1 MEPAHSEEAQDVLL
15 VTVGAVWEKEAFFVP
30 GALVHLFL
38 VLPRQSE
45 QLGESRDQYECV
57 PQYGQFLSWLF
68 QSRFSY
74 ETCCFCWAYRGPF
87 VLGPPLTGELSRPV
101 LCSALKLL
109 AQQQ

>member
-1 MEPAHSEEAQDVLL
+1 M
-15 VTVGAVWEKEAFFVP
+15 TVGTLREKEAFLVP
-30 GALVHLFL
+30 GALVRLFPAL
-38 VLPRQSE
+38 LRQSE
-45 QLGESRDQYECV
+45 QPGELRDRCECV

-74 ETCCFCWAYRGPF
+74 ETCYFCWAYRGPF